1 MIRYVI
7 KRPTSESGPADG
19 KNPARRSRHLDQQSF
34 EDVSN
39 SVPKNARV
47 FPPARKATGR
57 SLT

>member
-47 FPPARKATGR
+47 FPPARKATG
-57 SLT
+57 